1 MNKIVNIN
9 LGGYPFTID
18 DNAYESLSKYLK
30 TIDRHFSS
38 SDGHDDIIFDIESR
52 MAELLKE
59 ALPSGGI
66 VTQKHVDDI
75 IAIMGT
81 PESFGAE
88 TDFEESSS
96 SNHSTGNTYNK
107 KRLFRNPEDKYLGGV
122 SSGLAAFFGVENAN
136 WVRLLFIILASMG
149 MGVFV
154 YILLWVFVPTAKTSS
169 DFLSMRGEPINITT
183 ISKSVENELSDIK
196 NKISDLGNEFKN
208 MKFL

>member
-18 DNAYESLSKYLK
+18 DDAYESLSRYLK
-30 TIDRHFSS
+30 TIDRHFSKS
-38 SDGHDDIIFDIESR
+38 EGHDDIIFDIESR

-59 ALPSGGI
+59 NLPSGGI
-66 VTQKHVDDI
+66 VTQKHVDEI

-96 SNHSTGNTYNK
+96 AHQTSGATHNR

-122 SSGLAAFFGVENAN
+122 SSGLAAFFGVENPN
-136 WVRLLFIILASMG
+136 WVRLLFVILASMG